1 MANCKHFYV
10 SRDPIELIKSSGV
23 PLRLQ
28 DIAEI
33 CHGDRRYILRR
44 IESQKRKERDEMREF
59 FYDNELDFK
68 HQYRSMGRFSSDYDD
83 EDDFDDI
90 DGEIDGLISER
101 GEAYP
106 FPDNIHYLYVKKGFP
121 VKLLMDEDFDTI
133 RKKWVV
139 HGHWRNASPKGYMRL
154 FCTYRVLRQ
163 IKAIRKVPKE
173 LQSKKGRIYPL
184 VRKTGFNSA

>member
-28 DIAEI
+28 DIAEM

-68 HQYRSMGRFSSDYDD
+68 HQYRSMGRFSSDFDD

-90 DGEIDGLISER
+90 DGEIDGLISEK

-106 FPDNIHYLYVKKGFP
+106 FPDNIHYLYVRKGFP
-121 VKLLMDEDFDTI
+121 VQLLMDEDFEAI

-163 IKAIRKVPKE
+163 IKSIQKVPRE
-173 LQSKKGRIYPL
+173 LKSKKGRIYPL
-184 VRKTGFNSA
+184 VRKVSKKV